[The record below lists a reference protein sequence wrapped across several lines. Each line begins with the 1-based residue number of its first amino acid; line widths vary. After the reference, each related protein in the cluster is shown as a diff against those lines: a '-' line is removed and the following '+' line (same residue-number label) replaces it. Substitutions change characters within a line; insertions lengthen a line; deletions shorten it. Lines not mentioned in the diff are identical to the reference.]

1 MMKKIYNL
9 LLILLINLIFLS
21 SANSATYYVNSLT
34 GNNSNS
40 PASARNIDTPWL
52 TVQFAIN
59 NAAVTDGDNIVVATG
74 TYAGFNLT
82 KRLNVIGAWKGSN
95 ASVNTVF
102 NSIVTLSASGGSPTQ
117 RMVLKNLR
125 VDVNTGDAL
134 DMRQSYVTLENVYAT
149 ATTSLGIAGLRIN
162 SANLTDLLVES
173 CNFNFCTYAGI
184 FFPTFSGLNGF
195 VMKNSTVSDNIYF
208 GMVAFQNNNNPT
220 MIENVDISH
229 CAFMNN
235 NPANQTQG
243 HTIYMEKLSNSVF
256 QNISVVMP
264 VNNNRIGIN
273 INLLSRLDYSN
284 IEIRNSKVSRS
295 SPGSGIW
302 IQARNDLFNSPAALD
317 NVVLRGLAF
326 DQCDTNVAFN
336 RQVTNMVVDKCDM
349 STYLRYGVVN
359 YTDQG
364 GTVIASN
371 NKWQNGA
378 TPDTTVI
385 SGGLMQNGS
394 NILSLMPSTQGIF
407 IGMGIVGPGIP
418 ANTYVVGKTNFT
430 IIMSNNGTLDGF
442 IANIGFA
449 FNFATS
455 TDLVRTALNFFNYTN
470 PMPNSIVN
478 NSNVSFPTLAAA
490 ISGTNAG
497 GTIYNVPSGLI
508 SGTTTID
515 KDLTLVSPGSG
526 FFHSGSL
533 TTFENLTVS
542 NASWTLGSDFAI
554 SDNLTPNRVV
564 IGTDNTLIVN
574 GAIVPGGMIEGG
586 SNSDMLFGGSSANT
600 GLTTVQNGLRTLQLN
615 RANGITLQNDLT
627 LSRLLFIQNGLVT
640 LGTNNLTIGH
650 NAFIFNPFNTNYV
663 NTNSTGELRKR
674 FDLTTPTA
682 FNFTVGN
689 GGFSPNQ
696 VCFLSW
702 TLAPGSYLA
711 SRTVNAKHP
720 QNNCISDYLNRY
732 WVVLPSGI
740 SNFTTN
746 NRFNYQNSDVVGTE
760 ASIYGAELTGISWTT
775 FTPVNAAG
783 DFFIA
788 NNISQYGDFTG
799 GGMNC
804 INDFDTKINAKLFL
818 QGAYIT
824 SSNSMRTDLLTEG
837 IIPLTQPYANS
848 QYNYNGTESVSSIPA
863 GVVDWVYLEVRT
875 TSNEVTTMNEKRAAF
890 IKSDGNIVDLDGV
903 SPVKVSVISG
913 DYFIVVGHRNHLP
926 VMSNQKQTLTPT
938 SSQFD
943 FTSGTNQYFG
953 NQAADLNAGLV
964 FGAYSGDANE
974 SFIISAADY
983 GVVTANLG
991 SITYNQGDLNL
1002 SAIVS
1007 SADYNFVTI
1016 NLGRVSQV
1024 PNY

>member
-1 MMKKIYNL
+1 MIKKIYNL
-9 LLILLINLIFLS
+9 LLLLLFHLFIFS
-21 SANSATYYVNSLT
+21 TANSATYYVNSLT

-40 PASARNIDTPWL
+40 PVAAKNINTPWL
-52 TVQFAIN
+52 TVQYAID
-59 NAAVTDGDNIVVATG
+59 NAAVVAGDNIVVASG

-95 ASVNTVF
+95 ASINTVF
-102 NSIVTLSASGGSPTQ
+102 NTIVTLSASGGNSAQ

-134 DMRQSYVTLENVYAT
+134 DMRESYVTLENVYAT

-162 SANLTDLLVES
+162 NSNLSDLLIES
-173 CNFNFCTYAGI
+173 CNFNFCNYAGI
-184 FFPTFSGLNGF
+184 FFPTFASLNGF
-195 VMKNSTVSDNIYF
+195 VMKNSTVSDNLFF

-235 NPANQTQG
+235 NPGNQTQG
-243 HTIYMEKLSNSVF
+243 HTIYLEKLRNSLF

-264 VNNNRIGIN
+264 ANNNRIGIN

-284 IEIRNSKVSRS
+284 IEIRNSRITRS

-326 DQCDTNVAFN
+326 DNCDTNVAFN

-364 GTVIASN
+364 GTINASN
-371 NKWQNGA
+371 NKWQNGDI
-378 TPDTTVI
+378 PDTTVI

-394 NILSLMPSTQGIF
+394 NILSLMPSTLGIF

-418 ANTYVVGKTNFT
+418 PNTYVIGKTQFT
-430 IIMSNNGTLDGF
+430 IIMSNNGSLDGF

-449 FNFATS
+449 FNFDTS
-455 TDLVRTALNFFNYTN
+455 TDLVRTALNFINFVN

-490 ISGTNAG
+490 ISGTPSG
-497 GTIYNVPSGLI
+497 GTIYNVPNGLI
-508 SGTTTID
+508 SGTTNID
-515 KDLTLVSPGSG
+515 RDLTLISPGSG
-526 FFHSGSL
+526 FYHSGSL
-533 TTFENLTVS
+533 TTFENLSVLM
-542 NASWTLGSDFAI
+542 ASWTLGSDFAV
-554 SDNLTPNRVV
+554 SDNLSPNRVV

-574 GAIVPGGMIEGG
+574 GAITPGGIIEGG
-586 SNSDMLFGGSSANT
+586 NSSDMMFGGSSANT
-600 GLTTVQNGLRTLQLN
+600 GLTTVQNGLRTLQIN
-615 RANGITLQNDLT
+615 KAAGITLQNDLT

-640 LGTNNLTIGH
+640 LGTNNLTIGE

-663 NTNSTGELRKR
+663 NTNSTGDLRKR
-674 FDLTTPTA
+674 FEPNTPTA

-689 GGFSPNQ
+689 GGYSPNQ
-696 VCFLSW
+696 VCFLNW
-702 TLAPGSYLA
+702 TLSPGSYLS
-711 SRTVNAKHP
+711 SRTVNSKHP
-720 QNNCISDYLNRY
+720 QNNCVSDYLNRY
-732 WVVLPSGI
+732 WSVLPSGI
-740 SNFTTN
+740 TNFQSNNKFS
-746 NRFNYQNSDVVGTE
+746 YQNSDVAGTE

-775 FTPVNAAG
+775 FAPLISAG
-783 DFFIA
+783 DYFIA
-788 NNISQYGDFTG
+788 NNIAQYGDFTG

-818 QGAYIT
+818 QGAYEVT
-824 SSNSMRTDLLTEG
+824 SNSMRTDLLTEG
-837 IIPLTQPYANS
+837 IIPLSQPYANS
-848 QYNYNGTESVSSIPA
+848 QYNYNGTESVTSIPA
-863 GVVDWVYLEVRT
+863 GVVDWIYLEVRT
-875 TSNEVTTMNEKRAAF
+875 TSNEISTMNEKRAAF
-890 IKSDGNIVDLDGV
+890 IKADGSIVDLDGV
-903 SPVKVSVISG
+903 SPVKVGVISG
-913 DYFIVVGHRNHLP
+913 DYYIVVGHRNHLP

-938 SSQFD
+938 SSLYD
-943 FTSGTNQYFG
+943 FSTSPNQYFG
-953 NQAADLNAGLV
+953 NQAADLNSGLV
-964 FGAYSGDANE
+964 YGAFSGDANQ
-974 SFIISAADY
+974 SFIISASDY
-983 GVVTANLG
+983 GIVTLNLG
-991 SITYNQGDLNL
+991 SINYNLGDLNL